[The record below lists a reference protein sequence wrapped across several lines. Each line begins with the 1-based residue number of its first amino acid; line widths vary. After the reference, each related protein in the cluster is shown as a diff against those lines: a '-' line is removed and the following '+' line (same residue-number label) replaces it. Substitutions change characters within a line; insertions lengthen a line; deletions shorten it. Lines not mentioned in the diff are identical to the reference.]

1 MSDLPGLGPGLGP
14 TFGAEEEF
22 LLVDPSTG
30 EPAPRNTAVA
40 GEAEAR
46 GVELQLELSSCQV
59 ETTSHVVTTSAE
71 LGEELI
77 GLRRTAAQTAEAVGV
92 QLLATGL
99 PPATPHEFPV
109 TDTPRYRRIGA
120 QFGMI
125 AHEQGTCGC
134 HVHVEVPDR
143 AAAIHVSNWLRPW
156 LPSLLALSANS
167 RVYRN
172 ADSGY
177 ASWRS
182 VLWRRWPVAGPPP
195 FFPAPEDYERTV
207 RMLIDSEVI
216 LDRKMVYWDVRL
228 SENFPTIEVRVADVP
243 ATVAE
248 TVLLATLVRAAVMT
262 ALDASRARREEG
274 WEPGRL
280 PPAALRAAYW
290 KAAHD
295 GLAGRALDLIHGSG
309 AVPAREQL
317 DALVQRVRPALEA
330 LGEYDRVTRELDRIA
345 ASGNGAM
352 RQLRAWRQ
360 RGEVMDVIAEA
371 AAATLS

>member
-1 MSDLPGLGPGLGP
+1 LAP

-22 LLVDPSTG
+22 LLVDARTG
-30 EPAPRNTAVA
+30 EPAPRNGAVA
-40 GEAEAR
+40 EEAKRR

-59 ETTSHVVTTSAE
+59 ETASGVKATSAE
-71 LGEELI
+71 LAEELTR
-77 GLRRTAAQTAEAVGV
+77 LRRAAAQAAEAAGV
-92 QLLATGL
+92 QLLASGL
-99 PPATPHEFPV
+99 PPVTPHEFPV

-120 QFGMI
+120 EYGMV
-125 AHEQGTCGC
+125 AHEQGICGC

-143 AAAIHVSNWLRPW
+143 AAAVHVSNWLRPW

-195 FFPAPEDYERTV
+195 FFPAPEEYDRTV

-216 LDRKMVYWDVRL
+216 LDYKMVYWDVRP
-228 SENFPTIEVRVADVP
+228 SEHFPTIEVRVADVP

-262 ALDASRARREEG
+262 ALDARGHGEEPRR
-274 WEPGRL
+274 L
-280 PPAALRAAYW
+280 APAALRAAYW

-295 GLAGRALDLIHGSG
+295 GLAGRSLDLVDGRG
-309 AVPAREQL
+309 ALPAPEL
-317 DALVQRVRPALEA
+317 LGALVQRIRPALDA
-330 LGEYDRVTRELDRIA
+330 LGEYDRVATELDRIA
-345 ASGNGAM
+345 TQGNGAM
-352 RQLRAWRQ
+352 RQLRAWQKRK
-360 RGEVMDVIAEA
+360 DVLDVVAEA

>member
-1 MSDLPGLGPGLGP
+1 MSDLP

-22 LLVDPSTG
+22 LLVDPRTG

-40 GEAEAR
+40 AEAARR

-59 ETTSHVVTTSAE
+59 ETTSSVAATSAE
-71 LGEELI
+71 LAEELI
-77 GLRRTAAQTAEAVGV
+77 ALRRTAAQAAEAAGPA
-92 QLLATGL
+92 LLASGL

-120 QFGMI
+120 EFGMV
-125 AHEQGTCGC
+125 AHEQGICGC
-134 HVHVEVPDR
+134 HVHVQVPDR

-167 RVYRN
+167 PIYRN
-172 ADSGY
+172 SDSGY

-182 VLWRRWPVAGPPP
+182 VLWTRWPAAGAPP
-195 FFPAPEDYERTV
+195 FFASPDEYDGAV
-207 RMLIDSEVI
+207 RMLVDTGVI
-216 LDRKMVYWDVRL
+216 LDEDMIYWDVRP
-228 SENFPTIEVRVADVP
+228 SADFPTVEVRVADVP

-248 TVLLATLVRAAVMT
+248 TVLLATLIRAAVMT
-262 ALDASRARREEG
+262 ALDAR
-274 WEPGRL
+274 GRGDDMGQL
-280 PPAALRAAYW
+280 PPGALRAAYW

-295 GLAGRALDLIHGSG
+295 GLAGRTLDLVHGRG

-317 DALVQRVRPALEA
+317 GRLVQTTRPALES
-330 LGEYDRVTRELDRIA
+330 LGEYDRVVDELDRVA
-345 ASGNGAM
+345 AQGNGAM

-360 RGEVMDVIAEA
+360 RGEVMDVIAEL